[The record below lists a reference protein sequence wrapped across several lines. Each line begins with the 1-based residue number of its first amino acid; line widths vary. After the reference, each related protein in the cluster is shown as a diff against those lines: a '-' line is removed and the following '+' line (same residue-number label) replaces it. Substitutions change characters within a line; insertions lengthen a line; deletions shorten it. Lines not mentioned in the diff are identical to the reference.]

1 MNPISEIFHVALC
14 IMLLCLMLS
23 LAIKAHAQDAVAT
36 LDAKA
41 EFVYGENHPAHDDP
55 SYMCETYG
63 KQCEDIEPASGDY
76 VTPEWT
82 PMGEQQGVD
91 VMPED
96 VIVE

>member
-1 MNPISEIFHVALC
+1 MNHLFNVALC
-14 IMLLCLMLS
+14 IMLLVLMLS
-23 LAIKAHAQDAVAT
+23 LAIKAFAATPQAVET

-41 EFVYGENHPAHDDP
+41 EFVYGENHPAYDDP

-63 KQCEDIEPASGDY
+63 KRCEGVEPSSGNY

-82 PMGEQQGVD
+82 PMMEEQGIE
-91 VMPED
+91 VMPQD